1 MSPEFIRRFSILTR
15 YKINVR
21 KSMKF
26 LYTTN
31 ILENIKVK
39 ITVSFTIAQKNK
51 ILRCKSN
58 KICIQKA
65 TIF

>member
-1 MSPEFIRRFSILTR
+1 
-15 YKINVR
+15 
-21 KSMKF
+21 MKF